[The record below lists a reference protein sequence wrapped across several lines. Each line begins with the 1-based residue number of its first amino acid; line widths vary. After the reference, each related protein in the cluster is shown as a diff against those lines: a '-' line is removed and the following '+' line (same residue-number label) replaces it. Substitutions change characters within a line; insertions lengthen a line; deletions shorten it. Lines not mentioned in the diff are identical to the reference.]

1 MSILSIL
8 LEVSVGLGLA
18 GIGAGLAAL
27 GAGMGIGRI
36 GGSAMEAIARQPE
49 ASGKIQGAMLIV
61 AAFVEAIA
69 VATVIYFVAAVN
81 PHFGVLDGGLVGFLL
96 GIGLAA
102 ASSLSHRLFAGNG
115 FKVWAIEVSS
125 DVVNLT
131 IMGLIIGAWR

>member
-27 GAGMGIGRI
+27 VGIGRI

-61 AAFVEAIA
+61 AAFVEA
-69 VATVIYFVAAVN
+69 VALFAAVIC
-81 PHFGVLDGGLVGFLL
+81 LLVTL
-96 GIGLAA
+96 
-102 ASSLSHRLFAGNG
+102 
-115 FKVWAIEVSS
+115 K
-125 DVVNLT
+125 
-131 IMGLIIGAWR
+131 